1 MTIAPSAG
9 GRFAATW
16 SELNPLHEMPIMPTF
31 PVHHDC
37 SAIHAMTS
45 HASDCS
51 CGRYSSS
58 RTPSDSPVPRW
69 STRMQA

>member
-9 GRFAATW
+9 GRLAATW
-16 SELNPLHEMPIMPTF
+16 SELNPLHEMPIIPTL
-31 PVHHDC
+31 PVHQGC
-37 SAIHAMTS
+37 SAIHAIVS

-58 RTPSDSPVPRW
+58 RIPSDSPVPRW